1 MKSREERDG
10 YQLQEH
16 NTNTDYLGFIQSVIT
31 RMGQNSFQS
40 KSWCITIVA
49 ALAAILFNHSKDGQ
63 QSSPCVVGMVGILSV
78 LLFCS
83 LDSYYLYLER
93 GYRRLYNI
101 AAGLVDDRTCK
112 PFDMVIP
119 QECRGFGNYMRAV
132 SSVAIRFFYLPII
145 VAMVVMMV
153 RS

>member
-1 MKSREERDG
+1 MQKDEN
-10 YQLQEH
+10 QIA
-16 NTNTDYLGFIQSVIT
+16 YLGFIQNTIT

-49 ALAAILFNHSKDGQ
+49 ALAAILFNNSKDEQ

-112 PFDMVIP
+112 PFDMAIP

-145 VAMVVMMV
+145 VAMVAMMIL
-153 RS
+153 S

>member
-1 MKSREERDG
+1 MQKDEN
-10 YQLQEH
+10 QIA
-16 NTNTDYLGFIQSVIT
+16 YLGFIQNTIT

-132 SSVAIRFFYLPII
+132 VSMATGFFYLPII

>member
-1 MKSREERDG
+1 MQKDEN
-10 YQLQEH
+10 QIA
-16 NTNTDYLGFIQSVIT
+16 YLGFIQNTIT